1 MYFAVIARDKAG
13 QAELRN
19 RLRPEH
25 RAWLRAPGEHPVVV
39 RLGGPLLGPDGA
51 MDGTLLVVEAASKE
65 AVQAFLADDPYCRN
79 QMFAQLEVRQWQ
91 WSLGQ
96 PVAEMVTG
104 P

>member
-13 QAELRN
+13 QEALRS

-25 RAWLRAPGEHPVVV
+25 RAWLRAPGEHPSVV

-51 MDGTLLVVEAASKE
+51 MDGTLLVVEAASKD
-65 AVQAFLADDPYCRN
+65 AVQAFLAEDPYCRH
-79 QMFAQLEVRQWQ
+79 QVFAQLESRQWQ

-96 PVAEMVTG
+96 PAA
-104 P
+104 